1 MCRRPTQGKEARCHN
16 TTAKVDG
23 EESCRGWGAGLIV
36 HSRTVRDPAKVA
48 PVMGEVEECAE
59 GIHAAKVKCPVGP
72 ETFYIASP
80 GAKSKVEG

>member
-1 MCRRPTQGKEARCHN
+1 MSDRLCKNVN
-16 TTAKVDG
+16 TT
-23 EESCRGWGAGLIV
+23 SCRGWGAGLIV

-59 GIHAAKVKCPVGP
+59 GIRAAKVKCPVGP